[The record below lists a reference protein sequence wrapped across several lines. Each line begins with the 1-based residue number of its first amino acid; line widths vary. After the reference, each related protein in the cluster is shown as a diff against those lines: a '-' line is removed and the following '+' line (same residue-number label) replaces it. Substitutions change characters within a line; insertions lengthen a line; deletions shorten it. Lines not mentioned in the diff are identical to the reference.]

1 MPETLLT
8 IKKKL
13 KKLMDRIRDLKK
25 LKSNISDIPQVGELE
40 KNLRLISKKLQEI
53 QIDSNLDIAGI
64 KEIEKI
70 MELSHEL
77 MKIVSSL
84 AWEKQRKINE
94 EFYRGLQEKEYVR
107 VVNEINELHKISMK
121 FAQEYEKY
129 SKEMLLSLTLNN
141 LLAEQSK
148 LSEQR
153 NAAIKELSQLQ
164 ERAEVIRGHMR
175 QTHQEGHEE
184 FVKLCR
190 GFGISDHESE
200 EIWHK
205 SEQEV
210 DLEQKKSG
218 QIYSDKE
225 RYSKVMSLSSDR
237 AVELLKTKGDAIQK
251 EAEREGLDP
260 AEKKRLLAEKALLDG
275 KKNELEAELQKIRE
289 KSKEAFNADEKELKS
304 INEDIAKK
312 AQEVKDIDTQ
322 LERVKEQIESCDP
335 TPSEKEQVAS
345 DSHSDEVEIID
356 AEELVAEDV
365 LKSRPSW
372 INHSTH
378 EPNTAPLK
386 AEEKQV
392 AEKVEEVI
400 EEEVIEVGN
409 DNSSQEEQKGP
420 SP

>member
-1 MPETLLT
+1 MYRFHTGGMIMPETLLT

-164 ERAEVIRGHMR
+164 
-175 QTHQEGHEE
+175 
-184 FVKLCR
+184 
-190 GFGISDHESE
+190 
-200 EIWHK
+200 
-205 SEQEV
+205 
-210 DLEQKKSG
+210 
-218 QIYSDKE
+218 
-225 RYSKVMSLSSDR
+225 
-237 AVELLKTKGDAIQK
+237 
-251 EAEREGLDP
+251 
-260 AEKKRLLAEKALLDG
+260 
-275 KKNELEAELQKIRE
+275 
-289 KSKEAFNADEKELKS
+289 
-304 INEDIAKK
+304 
-312 AQEVKDIDTQ
+312 
-322 LERVKEQIESCDP
+322 
-335 TPSEKEQVAS
+335 
-345 DSHSDEVEIID
+345 
-356 AEELVAEDV
+356 
-365 LKSRPSW
+365 
-372 INHSTH
+372 
-378 EPNTAPLK
+378 
-386 AEEKQV
+386 
-392 AEKVEEVI
+392 
-400 EEEVIEVGN
+400 
-409 DNSSQEEQKGP
+409 
-420 SP
+420 